1 MRVTYKMD
9 EDIKTCHP
17 IILASQLYA
26 DILNSTSMTNHMT
39 KLLEGVNNISV
50 VSYCYFHEDRM
61 DYEVKKGRTYTNQI
75 DAVYYDV
82 DEVDL
87 NDLNDIVSYV
97 IPLYRKKLPKNISG
111 KRICGLI
118 GVPIPNEDEPDADQD
133 HYVSYIYDNGTLLY
147 FDSAIDEHYAS
158 AETYNILVATFSPDK
173 IIVNKKTFETAGGVS
188 ESEYNYIAQN
198 IFCHTWSLWFL
209 YNVLVKG
216 KDMSGINRMAPK
228 TKGDK
233 YDRSTLIKIKTFVYK
248 ILLDTLGLA
257 HIKDNISLFDSF
269 RYIIERDNVTEYTE
283 IIKKS

>member
-1 MRVTYKMD
+1 MD

-26 DILNSTSMTNHMT
+26 DILNSTSMTNHMM
-39 KLLEGVNNISV
+39 KLLDGVNNISV

-61 DYEVKKGRTYTNQI
+61 DYEVKRGKTYTNKI

-87 NDLNDIVSYV
+87 KDINDIVSYV
-97 IPLYRKKLPKNISG
+97 IPLYRKKLLKNLSG
-111 KRICGLI
+111 KKICGLI
-118 GVPIPNEDEPDADQD
+118 GVPIPNEEEPDANQD
-133 HYVSYIYDNGTLLY
+133 HYVSYIYDNGTLMY
-147 FDSAIDEHYAS
+147 FDSAIDENYAS
-158 AETYNILVATFSPDK
+158 TETYNILFATFNPDK

-209 YNVLVKG
+209 YNILVKG

-233 YDRSTLIKIKTFVYK
+233 YDRDTLIKIKTFVYK
-248 ILLDTLGLA
+248 TLLDKLGLIY
-257 HIKDNISLFDSF
+257 IKKDISLFDSF
-269 RYIIERDNVTEYTE
+269 RYIIEKDNPSEYTE
-283 IIKKS
+283 IIKKPKN

>member
-1 MRVTYKMD
+1 MD

-26 DILNSTSMTNHMT
+26 DILNSTSMTNHMM
-39 KLLEGVNNISV
+39 KLLDGVNNISV

-61 DYEVKKGRTYTNQI
+61 DYEVKRGKTYTNKI
-75 DAVYYDV
+75 DALYYDV

-87 NDLNDIVSYV
+87 KDINDIVSYV
-97 IPLYRKKLPKNISG
+97 IPLYRKKLPKNLSG
-111 KRICGLI
+111 KKICGLI
-118 GVPIPNEDEPDADQD
+118 GVPIPNEEEPDANQD
-133 HYVSYIYDNGTLLY
+133 HYVSYIYDNGTLMY
-147 FDSAIDEHYAS
+147 FDSAIDENYAS
-158 AETYNILVATFSPDK
+158 TETYNILFATFNPDK

-209 YNVLVKG
+209 YNILVKG

-233 YDRSTLIKIKTFVYK
+233 YDRDTLIKIKTFVYK
-248 ILLDTLGLA
+248 TLIDNLGLTY
-257 HIKDNISLFDSF
+257 IKEDISLFDSF
-269 RYIIERDNVTEYTE
+269 RYIIEKDNPSEYTE
-283 IIKKS
+283 IIKKPKN

>member
-1 MRVTYKMD
+1 MD

-26 DILNSTSMTNHMT
+26 DILNSTSMTNHMM
-39 KLLEGVNNISV
+39 KLLDGVNNISV

-61 DYEVKKGRTYTNQI
+61 DYEVKRGKTYTNKI

-87 NDLNDIVSYV
+87 KDINDIVSYV
-97 IPLYRKKLPKNISG
+97 IPLYRKKLPKKISD
-111 KRICGLI
+111 KKICGLI
-118 GVPIPNEDEPDADQD
+118 GVPIPNEEEPDANQD
-133 HYVSYIYDNGTLLY
+133 HYVSYIYDNGTLMY
-147 FDSAIDEHYAS
+147 FDSAIDENYAS
-158 AETYNILVATFSPDK
+158 TETYNILFATFNPDK

-209 YNVLVKG
+209 FNILVKG

-233 YDRSTLIKIKTFVYK
+233 YDRDTLVKIKTFVYK
-248 ILLDTLGLA
+248 TLLDNLGLTY
-257 HIKDNISLFDSF
+257 IKEDISLFNSF
-269 RYIIERDNVTEYTE
+269 RYIIEKDNPSEYTE
-283 IIKKS
+283 IIKKPKN